1 MRALIYEI
9 FGLLFVASTMVFFY
23 QCIVFLAEKDYVA
36 GFAAIGVGFVVLRG
50 GIEMTKMALLLRR
63 ERSA

>member
-9 FGLLFVASTMVFFY
+9 LGLVFVASTMAFFY

-36 GFAAIGVGFVVLRG
+36 GFAALALGFIVLRG
-50 GIEMTKMALLLRR
+50 GTELTKLALLLRR
-63 ERSA
+63 EPTA